1 MIYTTYGPV
10 QKPKEGKKAIY
21 FKEERRWV
29 AEMIKEIKATLFL
42 YFYLSWTCGAHKV
55 SKRWKKGLTWEFC
68 TQSSYLK
75 SLNYSIIVFHF
86 PVLENNVSLDTL
98 MELHMWIIRKNI
110 WLLISCFYNPSEYHE
125 QRVTYWNKY

>member
-1 MIYTTYGPV
+1 M
-10 QKPKEGKKAIY
+10 
-21 FKEERRWV
+21 

-42 YFYLSWTCGAHKV
+42 YFYLSWTCRAHKF
-55 SKRWKKGLTWEFC
+55 SKRWKKGITWEFC

-86 PVLENNVSLDTL
+86 PVLENNVALDTL

-110 WLLISCFYNPSEYHE
+110 WLFISCFYNLFEYHE
-125 QRVTYWNKY
+125 QRVIYWNKY